1 MPKIGIHKAKS
12 KFSQLLDC
20 ALVELESEPS
30 LRPVGLHQQN
40 LTKEELFF
48 LDEPLAKEVLGT
60 FFNVSKFDNF
70 ENPRNS
76 K

>member
-20 ALVELESEPS
+20 ALVKLESELS

-40 LTKEELFF
+40 LTDEELIF
-48 LDEPLAKEVLGT
+48 LDEPLAKEVLDS
-60 FFNVSKFDNF
+60 FFNVSKFEDL
-70 ENPRNS
+70 ENPRNL